1 MVPGFFIVYATS
13 QKCIFLYILY
23 ISTAGLTIKYLHH
36 VENFLRHVGK
46 PFSLHFYSIW
56 TVFDD
61 IKAYSLLFFIGYIL
75 FSYCFLR
82 LQRKVHKYKCL
93 KCAKIQLLT
102 ERVSH
107 HRC

>member
-13 QKCIFLYILY
+13 QKCIFLYIFTLF
-23 ISTAGLTIKYLHH
+23 GL
-36 VENFLRHVGK
+36 F
-46 PFSLHFYSIW
+46 
-56 TVFDD
+56 FDY

-82 LQRKVHKYKCL
+82 LQRKVHKYKWL